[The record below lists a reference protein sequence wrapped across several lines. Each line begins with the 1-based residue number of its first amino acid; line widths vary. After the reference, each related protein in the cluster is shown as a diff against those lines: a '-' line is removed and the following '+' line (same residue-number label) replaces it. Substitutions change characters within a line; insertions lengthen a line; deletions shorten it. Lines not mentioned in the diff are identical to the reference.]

1 MADPDGWKTVDA
13 APWAEIVLND
23 PVTTLFEECIDL
35 SRFREVW
42 TAETHTAETVWP
54 STAPDADW
62 RRWAGAVGAGF
73 DNRLRLLVGI
83 DPLPRSIP
91 EPPPWHRS
99 HICGLPTG
107 GPHGVFSCTGAT
119 DPALLADLDKLTE
132 LAVDVLLSPFAN
144 VPLDR
149 RHARVYT
156 LDVVE
161 TGYLTGQFLLHTP
174 DLILGDTVIAMK
186 AQKKPSCLEVG
197 RQLADLVLQDRYDR
211 YKVAN
216 AAAYLAR
223 QARLVEL
230 PVLELFSDTN
240 SLADL
245 EVLRERYRE
254 ARGRR
259 EQSWLV
265 DRVGLEPA
273 QAVVEF
279 FAVVSGQVDLTIDRE
294 GPPGTRLTGSSDSV
308 RTARTAL
315 KSFPL
320 VDVLDAIRGWRVAAI
335 YKTAS
340 WAKSVTGLCDLL
352 EPERVVELSELTRR
366 GPAALATS

>member
-1 MADPDGWKTVDA
+1 MADPAGWKMVDA

-42 TAETHTAETVWP
+42 TAETRTAETVWP
-54 STAPDADW
+54 ATAPDADW

-91 EPPPWHRS
+91 DPPPWHRS
-99 HICGLPTG
+99 HICGLPVG
-107 GPHGVFSCTGAT
+107 GPHGVFSCRGAT
-119 DPALLADLDKLTE
+119 DPALLADLDTLTA
-132 LAVDVLLSPFAN
+132 LAVDVLLSPFAD

-149 RHARVYT
+149 RHAHVYT

-186 AQKKPSCLEVG
+186 AQRKPSCLEVG

-211 YKVAN
+211 YKVAS

-240 SLADL
+240 SPADL

-279 FAVVSGQVDLTIDRE
+279 FAIVSGQVDMTVDRE
-294 GPPGTRLTGSSDSV
+294 GPPGTRLTGSSDAV
-308 RTARTAL
+308 RIARTAL

-335 YKTAS
+335 YETAP
-340 WAKSVTGLCDLL
+340 WAKSVTRLCELL